1 MQKRIISF
9 FCVFLCALGAVCLR
23 VVYLEDGGA
32 AAGAAVVQSSRTLS
46 VAQSRAGIFDRDGL
60 PLVNQTAQW
69 KALVFPEEADLN
81 ILKDYAEDENF
92 VKTAKSGLPVVVDTG
107 GKLIDGAGVYN
118 FKTPRRYAQNQLAA
132 HIIGYVSDGSGASGI
147 EKAYDELL
155 KSAGPQST
163 VTYYTDGRGR
173 LLSGEEIR
181 FSADDADKK
190 SGVILTL
197 DAQIQ
202 QAAESVLK
210 ESLERGAAVVMDA
223 QTGEILAAASVPCF
237 DPNNVAA
244 SLGKAGSPFV
254 NRAFSAYTV
263 GSTWKLVVAAAALE
277 GGETAAR
284 RYDCENSITV
294 DGVEFHCHWE
304 LGHGEIDMPA
314 ALRVSCNPYF
324 IDLGLSVGGARIVE
338 MAQNLGFGASAE
350 LAPGMFS
357 ASGNLPSAAELS
369 SAAALASFSFG
380 QGKLLAT
387 PVQMAA
393 LAAAIANGGYAVTP
407 KLVLGTADEN
417 EAFTAAA
424 DYAQNRA
431 MSEKTAAKLREMM
444 ISVVEEGSGVNA
456 KPEQGGAGGKTASAQ
471 TGQLDGDGNEIIHAW
486 FVGFYPAEKPRY
498 AIAVFA
504 EGMESGSDFAAP
516 VFKKICDG
524 IAETAVYETK

>member
-81 ILKDYAEDENF
+81 ILKNYVEDENF
-92 VKTAKSGLPVVVDTG
+92 VETAKSGLPVVVDTG

-132 HIIGYVSDGSGASGI
+132 HIIGYVSDGSGTSGI

-202 QAAESVLK
+202 QA
-210 ESLERGAAVVMDA
+210 
-223 QTGEILAAASVPCF
+223 
-237 DPNNVAA
+237 
-244 SLGKAGSPFV
+244 
-254 NRAFSAYTV
+254 
-263 GSTWKLVVAAAALE
+263 
-277 GGETAAR
+277 
-284 RYDCENSITV
+284 
-294 DGVEFHCHWE
+294 
-304 LGHGEIDMPA
+304 
-314 ALRVSCNPYF
+314 
-324 IDLGLSVGGARIVE
+324 
-338 MAQNLGFGASAE
+338 
-350 LAPGMFS
+350 
-357 ASGNLPSAAELS
+357 GN
-369 SAAALASFSFG
+369 
-380 QGKLLAT
+380 Q
-387 PVQMAA
+387 
-393 LAAAIANGGYAVTP
+393 
-407 KLVLGTADEN
+407 
-417 EAFTAAA
+417 
-424 DYAQNRA
+424 
-431 MSEKTAAKLREMM
+431 
-444 ISVVEEGSGVNA
+444 
-456 KPEQGGAGGKTASAQ
+456 
-471 TGQLDGDGNEIIHAW
+471 
-486 FVGFYPAEKPRY
+486 
-498 AIAVFA
+498 
-504 EGMESGSDFAAP
+504 
-516 VFKKICDG
+516 C
-524 IAETAVYETK
+524 